1 MDVSIGTALLLAT
14 ALSGTPS
21 TAPSVALAIP
31 SLCAATPASGF
42 TVAETEPEAA
52 LALATPDPSP
62 MVSRL
67 ALQSGGITAPREP
80 RAPKTK
86 KGKEPRVHANDSDEG
101 LGAARAQILL
111 RSLTVPGWG
120 QATLGRKG
128 SSRVFL
134 LAEAGVWGAF
144 AAFRIQESLRTETY
158 LKTARLHA
166 GIDLRDRDDE
176 FRRIVGAFASSDE
189 YNLLV
194 VTRDAANIY
203 LADPNNPD
211 FDGYHAYIARH
222 SLGGDMAWRWSDEA
236 AFDRYGGQRKFAHRA
251 GLRANTA
258 LGLAVANRLIS
269 ALHAARAAGQAAREA
284 KGAQGWRLEVE
295 PGLAEPGVYRAAL
308 TTRF

>member
-1 MDVSIGTALLLAT
+1 MDVSLGTALLLASV
-14 ALSGTPS
+14 LSAAP
-21 TAPSVALAIP
+21 APSPAATAATPRESVSGFTIDESEPALPVALA
-31 SLCAATPASGF
+31 S
-42 TVAETEPEAA
+42 V
-52 LALATPDPSP
+52 PDVPP

-67 ALQSGGITAPREP
+67 ALQSGGITAPR
-80 RAPKTK
+80 APKPK
-86 KGKEPRVHANDSDEG
+86 KGKEPRVHANDSNEG

-120 QATLGRKG
+120 QATLGRRG
-128 SSRVFL
+128 SSRAFL

-144 AAFRIQESLRTETY
+144 TAFRIQEALRTESY
-158 LKTARLHA
+158 LRTARLHA
-166 GIDLRDRDDE
+166 GIDLRNRDDE
-176 FRRIVGAFASSDE
+176 FRRIVGAFASSEE

-203 LADPNNPD
+203 LKDPNNPD
-211 FDGYHAYIARH
+211 FDGYHAYIAQH

>member
-1 MDVSIGTALLLAT
+1 MDVSLGTALLLAT
-14 ALSGTPS
+14 ALSA
-21 TAPSVALAIP
+21 APAPAPTLPAA
-31 SLCAATPASGF
+31 AATSLAVASGF
-42 TVAETEPEAA
+42 IIPEGEPTGMVVASA
-52 LALATPDPSP
+52 PDPSP

-128 SSRVFL
+128 SSRVFM

-144 AAFRIQESLRTETY
+144 AAFRIQEALRTESY
-158 LKTARLHA
+158 LRTARLHA

-194 VTRDAANIY
+194 VTRDAANLY
-203 LADPNNPD
+203 LRDPENPD
-211 FDGYHAYIARH
+211 FAGYHAYIAQH
-222 SLGGDMAWRWSDEA
+222 SLSGDMGWRWSDEA